1 MVTGWIKMSKIG
13 KKIIQSYIVVILCT
27 ALVFLIISKM
37 SFNSIL
43 NSQTTK
49 TLKSDAD
56 TIASQM
62 IKQID
67 RQIGSDI
74 NAYNNKLSIRIN
86 SNILSENT
94 DSPSDI
100 VIPGGLGFSPNR
112 LATTHIIVLDNEKNP
127 VYQSYIS
134 NEEPIN
140 INKIDPGK
148 YFVEQRVLKP
158 TGQDKILGYLIM
170 MAKKEDL
177 TVINSLINRSVIL
190 GFLIS
195 LLIATLISFFFERS
209 IINPI
214 YKVKKNIRSFSSL
227 NEEISWE
234 EIKTKDEISEIND
247 DFLMMAKRLKEYD
260 KSQKEFFQN
269 TSHELKTPLMSIQ
282 GYAEAIKDGVID
294 NDSENEA
301 LDIIIDESKKLRDTV
316 NSIVYLSKM
325 EKFNNHQLI
334 IKINLWEKL
343 EEIKAKLSVI
353 AQENNVVIYNRVA
366 EDIVIKSTDE
376 KLDKVFSNIISNA
389 LRYANSCVWI
399 SSESI
404 NKSHIK
410 ITVSDDGKGFE
421 DNEAPKIFDRFYKGK
436 GGNSGLGLSI
446 VKSIADSHGWSINAF
461 NNQDKGASIQII
473 IPPEKGHNL

>member
-1 MVTGWIKMSKIG
+1 MSKIG
-13 KKIIQSYIVVILCT
+13 KKIIQSYIAVILCT

-56 TIASQM
+56 NIASQM
-62 IKQID
+62 IEQID

-74 NAYNNKLSIRIN
+74 NAYNNKLSIKIN
-86 SNILSENT
+86 SNILSE
-94 DSPSDI
+94 SPLSHSDI

-112 LATTHIIVLDNEKNP
+112 LATTHILVLDSERNP
-127 VYQSYIS
+127 VYQSYVS
-134 NEEPIN
+134 NEEPID
-140 INKIDPGK
+140 INKIDPKK
-148 YFVEQRVLKP
+148 YYTEQRVLKP
-158 TGQDKILGYLIM
+158 TGQDKVLGYLIM

-177 TVINSLINRSVIL
+177 TVINSLINRSVVL

-214 YKVKKNIRSFSSL
+214 YKVKKNMRSFSSL
-227 NEEISWE
+227 NEDIHWE
-234 EIKTKDEISEIND
+234 QIKTKDEISEIND
-247 DFLMMAKRLKEYD
+247 DFLLMAKRLKEYD

-294 NDSENEA
+294 SESEGEA

-325 EKFNNHQLI
+325 EKFNNHQMNINL
-334 IKINLWEKL
+334 NLWEKL
-343 EEIKAKLSVI
+343 EEIKARLGVI
-353 AQENNVVIYNRVA
+353 AHEKNIMITNEVSH
-366 EDIVIKSTDE
+366 DIVIKSTEE
-376 KLDKVFSNIISNA
+376 KLDKIFSNIISNA
-389 LRYANSCVWI
+389 LRYADKEVRI
-399 SSESI
+399 ESEMI
-404 NKSHIK
+404 NKRHLQ

-421 DNEAPKIFDRFYKGK
+421 NHEPAKIFDRFYKGK

-446 VKSIADSHGWSINAF
+446 VKGIADSHGWSINAF
-461 NNQDKGASIQII
+461 NNEKGGASIQII
-473 IPPEKGHNL
+473 IPPEQKK